1 MCNECDLFE
10 LFQDVV
16 LSVEWKWTNVVSS
29 VKSDQVSIILT
40 KWDHPFYPIH
50 SINNV
55 YTNSMFVVTI
65 FDVKLYNDSPPV
77 ANVTDLTRTLQNNNK
92 NSRLNLF
99 D

>member
-1 MCNECDLFE
+1 MLSDMFASRSFIFSFNMSTLINVVMCNECDLFA

-29 VKSDQVSIILT
+29 VKSDQVSINLT

-55 YTNSMFVVTI
+55 YTNSMFVDTI
-65 FDVKLYNDSPPV
+65 FYVK
-77 ANVTDLTRTLQNNNK
+77 
-92 NSRLNLF
+92 
-99 D
+99 